1 MKEKKNNSITDNQK
15 LVNLINT
22 YFKNITDTL
31 QLKKPPL
38 KFQSPS
44 EIISFYENHD
54 RISKIKKKDYHS
66 KNNLFQIG
74 IIQWSQKFIKSLNRK
89 EFAISSCISVSFLID
104 LMNIYLL
111 LLTDII
117 NDSLK
122 SGIFPDE
129 LKLGEVI
136 PLFKKADPFDKT
148 NYRTV
153 SLLLKE

>member
-44 EIISFYENHD
+44 EIISFYENHG

-66 KNNLFQIG
+66 KNILFQIG
-74 IIQWSQKFIKSLNRK
+74 IIQ
-89 EFAISSCISVSFLID
+89 
-104 LMNIYLL
+104 
-111 LLTDII
+111 
-117 NDSLK
+117 
-122 SGIFPDE
+122 
-129 LKLGEVI
+129 
-136 PLFKKADPFDKT
+136 
-148 NYRTV
+148 
-153 SLLLKE
+153 